1 MAKNVAADVAKN
13 ICDSVT
19 NKLEGKICGTTFL
32 FYILLFYFVISP
44 IIISTAKKQ

>member
-32 FYILLFYFVISP
+32 IVYITILFCNIFV
-44 IIISTAKKQ
+44 

>member
-19 NKLEGKICGTTFL
+19 NKLEGKICGKKFQYNYQL
-32 FYILLFYFVISP
+32 VIMEFFH
-44 IIISTAKKQ
+44 ITDQIAHN

>member
-19 NKLEGKICGTTFL
+19 NKLEGKICGKKFKYDYQL
-32 FYILLFYFVISP
+32 VI
-44 IIISTAKKQ
+44 IKFCHVTDQIAHN